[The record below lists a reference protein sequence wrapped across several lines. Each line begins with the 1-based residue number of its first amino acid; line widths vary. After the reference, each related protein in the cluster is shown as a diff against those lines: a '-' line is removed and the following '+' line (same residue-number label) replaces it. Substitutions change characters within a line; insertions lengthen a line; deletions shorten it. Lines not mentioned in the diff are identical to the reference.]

1 MSIIKKYTQFLEEK
15 EITIDGLDKLKDNEV
30 RGDKLIKKI
39 RNQEPLTLD
48 KTNKLVTIDKMKD
61 KGNWIDIETAIGNL
75 INSEGNFDLE
85 KARTYLVK
93 SGRYTFVF
101 QDKDGKEFKLN
112 QFKKTKDLGSS
123 GAGSTTKQV
132 ESLQSIFLSIKQS
145 KPDSLLTPENLL
157 TFYREWIEQSREL
170 QTKLLF
176 IPEDIEVNEELLK
189 MFSEDK
195 NWIKSFCDISNELWL
210 EDDHID
216 HSKKYVIYQA
226 NYKGNNSPAITLQK
240 LFKNFS
246 RLEGFTDTN
255 FFKWCPADVF
265 LVSTEIN
272 ETINEMI
279 EDCKNISGM
288 TELCDNLFDA
298 GLFIPISLK
307 KIGKS
312 PLTIITNREVD
323 KDLPSF
329 ELKRFIINSEPFRGI
344 NSKISTTAYWRYR
357 DKKLSTKIDRI
368 MNFDSSNTTN
378 KNNIDGEVE
387 GSTSRH
393 GKISLKAIRKIIN
406 STSDVCP
413 TIPEIDDASILKKFT
428 IEELEKKCEN
438 LNSEF
443 KKRPKV
449 IKYDNKRGTNIKG
462 HEGRLISRIQSLQV
476 VLALNEIFRSNPET
490 ANEVVTAIMLYALSI
505 KTDKFVSPRYLRIL

>member
-1 MSIIKKYTQFLEEK
+1 MSVIKKYTKFLEEK
-15 EITIDGLDKLKDNEV
+15 EITIDGLNKLKDNEV
-30 RGDKLIKKI
+30 RGDKLVKKI
-39 RNQEPLTLD
+39 RNREPLTLD
-48 KTNKLVTIDKMKD
+48 KTSKLVTIDKMKE
-61 KGNWIDIETAIGNL
+61 KGNWVDIETAIGNL
-75 INSEGNFDLE
+75 LDSNGNFDLE
-85 KARTYLVK
+85 KARAYLVK

-101 QDKDGKEFKLN
+101 KDEDGEEFKLN

-145 KPDSLLTPENLL
+145 KPDQLLTPENLL
-157 TFYREWIEQSREL
+157 SFYEEWIEQSREL

-176 IPEDIEVNEELLK
+176 IPEDIVVNKQLLE
-189 MFSEDK
+189 MFSADK
-195 NWIKSFCDISNELWL
+195 NWVKSFCDISNELWL
-210 EDDHID
+210 NDNHID

-226 NYKGNNSPAITLQK
+226 NYKGNSPVVTLQK
-240 LFKNFS
+240 LFKKFGKD
-246 RLEGFTDTN
+246 EGFSDTN

-272 ETINEMI
+272 ENISRMLER
-279 EDCKNISGM
+279 CKNISEM
-288 TELCDNLFDA
+288 TDLCDNLFDA
-298 GLFIPISLK
+298 ALFIPISLK

-323 KDLPSF
+323 KDLPYF

-344 NSKISTTAYWRYR
+344 GSKIATTAYWRYR
-357 DKKLSTKIDRI
+357 DKKLSTKVDRI

-378 KNNIDGEVE
+378 KSNIDGEVE

-393 GKISLKAIRKIIN
+393 GKISLNALKKMI
-406 STSDVCP
+406 SSVSDVCP
-413 TIPEIDDASILKKFT
+413 TIPEIDDASVLKKLT
-428 IEELEKKCEN
+428 IDQLEKKCEK

-476 VLALNEIFRSNPET
+476 ILALNEIYRANPET
-490 ANEVVTAIMLYALSI
+490 ANEVITAIMLYALSI
-505 KTDKFVSPRYLRIL
+505 KTDKFNSPRYLRIL